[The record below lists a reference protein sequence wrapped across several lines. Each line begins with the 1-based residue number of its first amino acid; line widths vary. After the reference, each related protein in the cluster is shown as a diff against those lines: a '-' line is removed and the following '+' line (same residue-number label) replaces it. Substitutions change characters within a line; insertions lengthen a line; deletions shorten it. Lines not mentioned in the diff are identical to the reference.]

1 VVHRRDQIT
10 LFGGGASMIVFPPV
24 VLTGLVT
31 RTEYGSNTPGNDR
44 TITRFTITM
53 AFNGEFV
60 R

>member
-1 VVHRRDQIT
+1 
-10 LFGGGASMIVFPPV
+10 
-24 VLTGLVT
+24 VT